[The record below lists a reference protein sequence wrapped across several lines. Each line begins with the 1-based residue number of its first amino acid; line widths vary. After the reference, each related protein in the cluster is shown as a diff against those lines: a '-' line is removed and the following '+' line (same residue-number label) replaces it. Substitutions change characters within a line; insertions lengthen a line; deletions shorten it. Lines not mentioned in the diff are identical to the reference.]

1 MPQKAG
7 LPMFLSKHSNGIY
20 YLWFINEQGKKQ
32 KVSTRCT
39 YKADA
44 LTFLQSF
51 KRDEYQRKQKIKR
64 KLLSEFL
71 VDFLSYAEGSFS
83 KATVEIYKTSLNNFV
98 SIIGDLPLA
107 SYTPQHFDNYKT
119 ERQKPIKVETVK
131 DGHVSEK
138 LKTVSPVTV
147 NIELRTLRSFFNT
160 AVRWKLIERT
170 PFDIQLVHVPET
182 QPTYLSK
189 PDFQKLISEI
199 EEGWL
204 KEVII
209 FAVSTG
215 LRRGE
220 LINLQWK
227 NVDLQ
232 RKLLT
237 IESNPTFHTKSG
249 RLRVIPLNENA
260 YYLLVRKQSKDTSEY
275 IFTLNGK
282 IIHADWITHL
292 FKRYVR
298 LANLSN
304 QNIHFHSLRHSFA
317 SWLAQDGTSVYV
329 IKDLLGHSDVKTT
342 QIYSHLQPESLH
354 AEVNKISVSMN

>member
-1 MPQKAG
+1 
-7 LPMFLSKHSNGIY
+7 MFLSKHSNRTY
-20 YLWFINEQGKKQ
+20 YLFYLDDQGKRKR
-32 KVSTRCT
+32 VSTRST

-44 LTFLQSF
+44 VKFLQSF
-51 KRDEYQRKQKIKR
+51 KRDEYERRQRTKR

-71 VDFLSYAEGSFS
+71 IDFLSYAEGSFS

-98 SIIGDLPLA
+98 SLIGDLPLA
-107 SYTPQHFDNYKT
+107 SYTPQHFDIYKT
-119 ERQKPIKVETVK
+119 ERQKPVKVVTVK
-131 DGHVSEK
+131 DGHKTEK

-147 NIELRTLRSFFNT
+147 NIELRTLRAFFNT
-160 AVRWKLIERT
+160 AVRWKHLERT
-170 PFDIQLVHVPET
+170 PFDVQFVRVPDT
-182 QPTYLSK
+182 QPTFLTK
-189 PDFQKLISEI
+189 QDFQKLLSFI
-199 EEGWL
+199 EEGWF

-209 FAVSTG
+209 FAVSIG

-220 LINLQWK
+220 LINLRWN

-237 IESNPTFHTKSG
+237 IESNPTFLTKSG
-249 RLRVIPLNENA
+249 RRRIIPLNESV
-260 YYLLVRKQSKDTSEY
+260 YFLLQRKQSKDISEY
-275 IFTLNGK
+275 VFTLNGK
-282 IIHADWITHL
+282 MLHDDWITHL

-298 LANLSN
+298 AANLSN

-317 SWLAQDGTSVYV
+317 SWLAQDGTSVYM

-354 AEVNKISVSMN
+354 SEVNKISISLN